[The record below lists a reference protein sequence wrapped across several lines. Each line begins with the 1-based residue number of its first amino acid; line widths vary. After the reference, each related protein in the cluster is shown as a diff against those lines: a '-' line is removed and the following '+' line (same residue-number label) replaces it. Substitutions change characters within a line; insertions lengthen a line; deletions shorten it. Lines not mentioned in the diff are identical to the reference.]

1 MASAAALIRTSR
13 KAAGLTQAELARR
26 VKVTQP
32 VIARLEREGA
42 NPRLETLDKVIAA
55 TGRSLELGAGPAA
68 GIDETMLVA
77 DLKLTA
83 DERLRA
89 FESMYDFA
97 KRFGGAAL
105 RSNGS

>member
-1 MASAAALIRTSR
+1 MASAAALIRDSR
-13 KAAGLTQAELARR
+13 RAAGLTQAELARKA
-26 VKVTQP
+26 KVTQP

-42 NPRLETLDKVIAA
+42 NPRLDTLDKVIAA
-55 TGRSLELGAGPAA
+55 TGHSLELGTGPGS
-68 GIDETMLVA
+68 GIDETMIVA
-77 DLKLTA
+77 DLKKSP

-105 RSNGS
+105 RPDGP

>member
-1 MASAAALIRTSR
+1 MASAAALIRESR
-13 KAAGLTQAELARR
+13 RAAGLTQAELARR

-55 TGRSLELGAGPAA
+55 TGLSLELSAGPGA
-68 GIDETMLVA
+68 GIDETMIVA
-77 DLKLTA
+77 DLKLTP
-83 DERLRA
+83 DERFRA

-105 RSNGS
+105 PADGS